1 MKKIVIASLNKNAGK
16 TTVALA
22 IALKSKARIGY
33 MKPFGDNP
41 YYKEKKLSDYDAFL
55 FKELFGIENA
65 VEEFCIGLHHSKIAH
80 FYENIEDEL
89 LKRYE
94 ALSKGKEMFIIE
106 SNEYIWRGASI
117 KLDAFSISEILDANL
132 IFVLNGDYHEIMDK
146 VHHISRMKRDAGIIL
161 NMVKKEDAEKI
172 KEKAEEMGLDY
183 FGYIPY
189 IEKLKAIKV
198 KYVAEKLFAKVI
210 AGEDGLDKYIEN
222 IFIAA
227 LSAPEIKRHPDFKK
241 RNKLIITGGDRS
253 DVIAACIENGTS
265 CIILTNNI
273 IPSANI
279 IAKANEKEIPLL
291 SLRPDTYTVAKLVE
305 NIQPV
310 ILPDEKEK
318 IEEIKNRERISMERI
333 T

>member
-22 IALKSKARIGY
+22 IALKSMAKIGY

-41 YYKEKKLSDYDAFL
+41 YYKGKKLSDYDAFL

-65 VEEFCIGLHHSKIAH
+65 IEEFCIGLHHSKIEH
-80 FYENIEDEL
+80 FYENIKDEI

-94 ALSKGKEMFIIE
+94 SLSKGKEMFIIE

-117 KLDAFSISEILDANL
+117 KLDAISISEILDANL
-132 IFVLNGDYHEIMDK
+132 IFVLNGDHHEIMDK
-146 VHHISRMKRDAGIIL
+146 AHYISKMKKKAGIIL
-161 NMVKKEDAEKI
+161 NMVEKEEAERI
-172 KEKAEEMGLDY
+172 KENVEEIGLDY

-189 IEKLKAIKV
+189 IEKLKTIKV

-210 AGEDGLDKYIEN
+210 AGESGLDRYIEN

-227 LSAPEIKRHPDFKK
+227 LSVPEIKRHPDFKK

-318 IEEIKNRERISMERI
+318 IEEIKNMERI
-333 T
+333 EIT